1 MVTANEQAL
10 PSVNDLDLPFFDY
23 NEPGLVGEV
32 YHRRL
37 AEVRRQ
43 GWLARSPLSLV
54 VGRSRTC
61 SVSPGAG
68 CGSRST
74 RTSST
79 RPGSGTAGSGPWS
92 ARRSLPARRPGGG
105 R

>member
-32 YHRRL
+32 YHQRP
-37 AEVRRQ
+37 AAVRRQ
-43 GWLARSPLSLV
+43 GWLARS
-54 VGRSRTC
+54 
-61 SVSPGAG
+61 SPGVG

-74 RTSST
+74 RTS
-79 RPGSGTAGSGPWS
+79 
-92 ARRSLPARRPGGG
+92 
-105 R
+105 